1 MLGNL
6 YVAAKYW
13 AWGYSDGMAN
23 AGGSKGKQRRRY
35 LIGERQYWADES
47 ELPGLIL
54 AVAAQPEKQPAIAS
68 RTRAKAP
75 KRALEATKQPDAIPI
90 RPAPVVPLYER
101 LEALRS
107 QFTLADNA
115 DLLHA
120 LGIVALRLAE
130 MEEDDEM
137 ILLAL

>member
-23 AGGSKGKQRRRY
+23 AGASRGKQRKRY
-35 LIGERQYWADES
+35 LIGDRQYWADES

-54 AVAAQPEKQPAIAS
+54 AVAAQPEKHPVTAA

-75 KRALEATKQPDAIPI
+75 KRAPEEQKQQQAIPI
-90 RPAPVVPLYER
+90 RPAPVVPMYDR
-101 LEALRS
+101 LEVLRVQFAAAENEILLRS
-107 QFTLADNA
+107 LA
-115 DLLHA
+115 
-120 LGIVALRLAE
+120 IVAARLQE

>member
-23 AGGSKGKQRRRY
+23 AGGSRGKQRRRY
-35 LIGERQYWADES
+35 LIGDRQYWADES

-54 AVAAQPEKQPAIAS
+54 AAAAKPESRPAVVAKG
-68 RTRAKAP
+68 RAKAA
-75 KRALEATKQPDAIPI
+75 KRAPEAAEPKVEAI
-90 RPAPVVPLYER
+90 RPAPVVPLHDR
-101 LEALRS
+101 LEALRA
-107 QFTLADNA
+107 QFAAAENEVLLRSLA
-115 DLLHA
+115 
-120 LGIVALRLAE
+120 IVAQRLQE

>member
-35 LIGERQYWADES
+35 LIGDRQYWADES

-54 AVAAQPEKQPAIAS
+54 AAAANPESRPAVVA
-68 RTRAKAP
+68 RGRAKVA
-75 KRALEATKQPDAIPI
+75 KRAQEVPKSPDAVPI
-90 RPAPVVPLYER
+90 RPAPVVPLHDR
-101 LEALRS
+101 LEALRA
-107 QFTLADNA
+107 QFAAAENEILLRSLA
-115 DLLHA
+115 
-120 LGIVALRLAE
+120 IVAQRLQE

-137 ILLAL
+137 VLLAL

>member
-1 MLGNL
+1 VLGNL

-23 AGGSKGKQRRRY
+23 AGGGKGKQRRRY
-35 LIGERQYWADES
+35 LIGDRQYWANES

-54 AVAAQPEKQPAIAS
+54 AVAAQPEKQLAPAS

-75 KRALEATKQPDAIPI
+75 KRAQEAPQPRIEAI

-115 DLLHA
+115 DLLQA
-120 LGIVALRLAE
+120 LGIVALRLSE

>member
-35 LIGERQYWADES
+35 LIGDRQYWADES

-54 AVAAQPEKQPAIAS
+54 AVAAQPEKQPAPVA

-75 KRALEATKQPDAIPI
+75 KRAPEAQKQQQDIPI
-90 RPAPVVPLYER
+90 RPAPVVPLYDR
-101 LEALRS
+101 LEDLRAQFAAAENDILLRS
-107 QFTLADNA
+107 LA
-115 DLLHA
+115 
-120 LGIVALRLAE
+120 IVAARLQE

-137 ILLAL
+137 VLLLT

>member
-35 LIGERQYWADES
+35 LIGDRQYWADES

-54 AVAAQPEKQPAIAS
+54 AVAAQPEKQPEPAV

-75 KRALEATKQPDAIPI
+75 KREPEATKQPDAIPI
-90 RPAPVVPLYER
+90 RPAPVVPLYDR
-101 LEALRS
+101 LEALRA
-107 QFTLADNA
+107 QFAAAENELLLRSLA
-115 DLLHA
+115 
-120 LGIVALRLAE
+120 IVAQRLQE

>member
-54 AVAAQPEKQPAIAS
+54 AIAGKPEPEPQRPAKRRSRPITRPIARQQEQEAIPVAKPRA
-68 RTRAKAP
+68 RT
-75 KRALEATKQPDAIPI
+75 LEA
-90 RPAPVVPLYER
+90 V
-101 LEALRS
+101 LEALRA
-107 QFTLADNA
+107 QFALAEDEV
-115 DLLHA
+115 LLRSLA
-120 LGIVALRLAE
+120 IAAARLVE

-137 ILLAL
+137 VLLLA

>member
-1 MLGNL
+1 VLGNL

-35 LIGERQYWADES
+35 LIGDRQYWADES

-54 AVAAQPEKQPAIAS
+54 AVAAKPEKQPAPAV
-68 RTRAKAP
+68 RTRAKAH
-75 KRALEATKQPDAIPI
+75 KRAPEATKQVAAIPI

-101 LEALRS
+101 LEAMRG
-107 QFTLADNA
+107 QFTLADDS

-137 ILLAL
+137 VLLLT

>member
-1 MLGNL
+1 VLGNL

-23 AGGSKGKQRRRY
+23 AGGGKGKQRRRY
-35 LIGERQYWADES
+35 LIGDRQYWANES

-54 AVAAQPEKQPAIAS
+54 AVAAQPEKQLAPAS

-75 KRALEATKQPDAIPI
+75 KRAQEATKQQDAIPI
-90 RPAPVVPLYER
+90 RPAPVVPLYDR
-101 LEALRS
+101 LAELRAQFAAAENEILLRS
-107 QFTLADNA
+107 LA
-115 DLLHA
+115 
-120 LGIVALRLAE
+120 IVAQRLQE